1 MSCGHR
7 TLPLAIA
14 VVILVCSGCAAER
27 WEGARVATGGVRF
40 QMRQPDA
47 RSVAVAGDFNG
58 WSQTSHQ
65 MTRNGDLWTCVIAL
79 PPGEHAFMYVV
90 DGMSWVPPADTVTLA
105 PDGFGGLNGKIVV
118 P

>member
-1 MSCGHR
+1 MLRGNR
-7 TLPLAIA
+7 TLRLAVAA
-14 VVILVCSGCAAER
+14 VISLSAGCAAER
-27 WEGARVATGGVRF
+27 WEGARVAAGGVRF

-58 WSQTSHQ
+58 WSQTSHP

-90 DGMSWVPPADTVTLA
+90 DGTWVPPADTVTRV